1 MKLIGAY
8 TRIGLVPILA
18 GLLVLGM
25 GVVSSRGATF
35 VTLDSEGGDW
45 VGGGL
50 LRTFTPA
57 DGVFSA
63 TRQFSSGVIIWFNG
77 GIGRGLWSFTFL
89 APVTG
94 ELSTGVYEDTTG
106 FLSLTDPLLGVSGG
120 PAGCA
125 NSTGRFVV
133 LELEYDRNGDVVRF
147 AADFK
152 HRCIGFVP
160 NLFGVVRFNS
170 DIPIGDQDGDGV
182 FDIKDNCPLDE
193 NPWQRDLDEDD
204 IGDACDPLQGA
215 SLIFFDSEPGD
226 SIGRGERKLLAQD
239 RGSVRAAPRAPGGVF
254 GGFTGAEQWGY
265 EFHAPVGQ
273 PFDLGS
279 YEGATR
285 FPGSNPALQF
295 FGERRHCNSLTGRF
309 DVLEAVFRHTGEVG
323 SLAVNFE
330 QHCGGLEPGLF
341 GMVRFNATSIPP
353 EFDQD
358 EDGVVDPVDNCPL
371 VPNLSQANQDN
382 DVFGDVCDPFVSDA
396 DNLTLCLSERETS
409 LGELGELEEENSL
422 LRNLLSDEDSDGELD
437 RSDACP
443 GTGSGV
449 AVDDSGCSLEQ
460 FCAAIDVSGRHGKSL
475 CIRGDWIND
484 EPIGSAS
491 DCVVAKVKGRDSR
504 IDCVP
509 RSSRDQKKKASLLG
523 EAGRGLIGATL

>member
-1 MKLIGAY
+1 MKLGGTY
-8 TRIGLVPILA
+8 TRIGLVTLLA

-25 GVVSSRGATF
+25 GVGSSWGESF
-35 VTLDSEGGDW
+35 VMLDGEGGDW
-45 VGGGL
+45 VGGGI

-57 DGVFSA
+57 DGDFSA

-77 GIGRGLWSFTFL
+77 GITRGLWSFTFL

-106 FLSLTDPLLGVSGG
+106 SHSLTDPTLRISGR
-120 PAGCA
+120 AGCV

-133 LELEYDRNGDVVRF
+133 FELEYDRHGDVARF
-147 AADFK
+147 AADFQF
-152 HRCIGFVP
+152 RCVGSIA

-193 NPWQRDLDEDD
+193 NPWQQDLDEDD

-215 SLIFFDSEPGD
+215 SFIFFDSEPGD

-239 RGSVRAAPRAPGGVF
+239 PGRMFAGPRAPGGVSGLF
-254 GGFTGAEQWGY
+254 RGVEQWSY

-295 FGERRHCNSLTGRF
+295 FGEGRHCNTLTGRF
-309 DVLEAVFRHTGEVG
+309 DVLEAVFRRTGEVG
-323 SLAVNFE
+323 NLAVDFE
-330 QHCGGLEPGLF
+330 QHCGGLDPALF
-341 GMVRFNATSIPP
+341 GMIRFNATSIPP

-358 EDGVVDPVDNCPL
+358 GDGVLDPVDNCPL
-371 VPNLSQANQDN
+371 VPNSTQANQDN

-409 LGELGELEEENSL
+409 LGELGELEEENTL

-437 RSDACP
+437 KSDACP
-443 GTGSGV
+443 GTGFGM

-460 FCAAIDVSGRHGKSL
+460 FCAAINVSGPRGKSH
-475 CIRGDWIND
+475 CTRGDWMND

-491 DCVVAKVKGRDSR
+491 DCVVAKVKGRASR
-504 IDCVP
+504 TDCVP
-509 RSSRDQKKKASLLG
+509 RSSRDHKKRASLPG
-523 EAGRGLIGATL
+523 EVGRG